1 MQKDFQM
8 NKLIS
13 NKTDYWKRA
22 GFHFYIRRYQ
32 VIIFFLFFLVFGSVE
47 IFSWAKKIVL
57 PNYPYCTAITFDD
70 GPHPD
75 YTEKILKI
83 LSAGQ
88 AKATFFVVGKMA
100 ERYPE
105 LAQEISLEGHQIAN
119 HTYDHIRLIN
129 LNQTQIIDQLE
140 KTRRILNQVCKVN
153 TYYFRPPGG
162 HYDNRVIEAS
172 SLFQYQMVLW
182 TVFPHDQGDIEG
194 AELVERIIG
203 EVRDRD
209 IILLH
214 SGVDVTLQALPSV
227 IAQLKKKGFELVT
240 ISELKTREKDAK
252 RTYADLRS

>member
-1 MQKDFQM
+1 MK
-8 NKLIS
+8 KIIS
-13 NKTDYWKRA
+13 NKTDYCRRTRVY
-22 GFHFYIRRYQ
+22 FYIRRYQ
-32 VIIFFLFFLVFGSVE
+32 VIIFFLFFLVFGNVE

-57 PNYPYCTAITFDD
+57 PNYPYCAAITFDD

-83 LSAGQ
+83 LDNGQ
-88 AKATFFVVGKMA
+88 AKATFFVVGKMV

-105 LAQEISLEGHQIAN
+105 LAQEIVMEGHQIAN

-129 LNQTQIIDQLE
+129 LSQTQIVDQLE
-140 KTRRILNQVCKVN
+140 RTRRILNQVCKVN

-162 HYDNRVIEAS
+162 HYDQKVIEAF

-182 TVFPHDQGDIEG
+182 TVFPHDQADIDS

-203 EVRDRD
+203 KVRDRD

-214 SGVDVTLQALPSV
+214 SGVEVTLQALPSV